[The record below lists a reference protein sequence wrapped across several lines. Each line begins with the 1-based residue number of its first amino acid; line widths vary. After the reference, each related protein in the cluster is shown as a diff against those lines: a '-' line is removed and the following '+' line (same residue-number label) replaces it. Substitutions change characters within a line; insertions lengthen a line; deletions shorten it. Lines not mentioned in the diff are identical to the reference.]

1 MCQTD
6 LKIMLFNLDDMDIP
20 TLKIEEDIEFQRG
33 LSVKQ
38 FLENFLSRQ
47 KLTLLSCI
55 STFETI
61 AE

>member
-38 FLENFLSRQ
+38 FLEIFLSRQ